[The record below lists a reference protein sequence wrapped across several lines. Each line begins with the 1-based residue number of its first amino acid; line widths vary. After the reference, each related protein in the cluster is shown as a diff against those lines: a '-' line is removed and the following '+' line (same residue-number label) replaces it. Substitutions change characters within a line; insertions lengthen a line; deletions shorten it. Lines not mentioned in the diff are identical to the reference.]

1 MDAAPQVNVAS
12 TSFYFVLAIFIAVVV
27 GAVSFMLV
35 KNINTVPS
43 GRWNEGFQGPPN
55 GVSTLTCGQESSEA
69 VNLAEM
75 FSSRDS
81 STGEGSDDLR
91 ELKLILSKLCCIKH
105 DLMSPAQKVDS
116 TLYLPYQATHDREN
130 PADTIGRC
138 FTKSLGPRDLDI
150 SFATWKDRGMEL
162 VNRLCTSYNLS
173 PQEVN
178 QAKKY
183 FMAVWTDVF
192 SVAKTVCTVAEKAE
206 SDSPRDLIGFTPET
220 LESLGPYK
228 GYY

>member
-1 MDAAPQVNVAS
+1 MDAAPQLNISS
-12 TSFYFVLAIFIAVVV
+12 TSFYFILAIFIAVVV
-27 GAVSFMLV
+27 GAVSFMLI

-43 GRWNEGFQGPPN
+43 GKWNEGFQGPPN

-69 VNLAEM
+69 VNLAEL

-91 ELKLILSKLCCIKH
+91 ELKLILSKLCCMKH

-116 TLYLPYQATHDREN
+116 TLYLPYQSTHDHEN
-130 PADTIGRC
+130 PADTVGRC
-138 FTKSLGPRDLDI
+138 FTKSIPPRDLDI
-150 SFATWKDRGMEL
+150 SFATWKGRGMEL

-173 PQEVN
+173 PREVD

-183 FMAVWTDVF
+183 FMAVWMDVF
-192 SVAKTVCTVAEKAE
+192 SIAKTVCIPHEKVE
-206 SDSPRDLIGFTPET
+206 SGSPRDLVGFTPEN
-220 LESLGPYK
+220 LEDLGPYK